1 MWDIQATDEYLEWF
15 NQQSVQ
21 VKEVILAKVVLLQ
34 AFGPQLGRP
43 HADTLK
49 GSSVK
54 NLKELRVHTGGQVL
68 RVLYCF
74 TEQRQAL
81 LVNGGNKKGRKE
93 SGFYK
98 SLIAEA
104 ERLVIKYKRL

>member
-15 NQQSVQ
+15 NQQSVK

-54 NLKELRVHTGGQVL
+54 NLKELRVHTGGQVCVYCTVSL
-68 RVLYCF
+68 SRGMRFCLMEETRKAGKRVGS
-74 TEQRQAL
+74 TRVSL
-81 LVNGGNKKGRKE
+81 L
-93 SGFYK
+93 
-98 SLIAEA
+98 
-104 ERLVIKYKRL
+104 KRNV